1 MEANTMDALILILIV
16 IAALVA
22 FDWLA
27 LRFGVDSRDG
37 IGDDHVGQTRSVA
50 S

>member
-1 MEANTMDALILILIV
+1 MDALILFVIA
-16 IAALVA
+16 IAALLA

-37 IGDDHVGQTRSVA
+37 IGDDHLGRPRVA
-50 S
+50 GF

>member
-1 MEANTMDALILILIV
+1 MDALILIFTAF
-16 IAALVA
+16 AALIG

-27 LRFGVDSRDG
+27 MQFGTDSRDT
-37 IGDDHVGQTRSVA
+37 IGDDHVGHTRSAA